1 MAIYH
6 FSEKNISRSD
16 GRSAVA
22 CAAYRSGQKL
32 QDQVYGKTQDYTKKE
47 GVEYSRIYAPDRTDE
62 KLLDREIL
70 WNSVEQAEFK
80 KNGEI
85 KLSARLAKE
94 YEAALPHE
102 LSIDQQKDLIDDFC
116 QKIVE
121 KHSVIIDASIHAPH
135 DNNLNCHAHIMFT
148 TRKVNQQGLLG
159 AKAREFNDQGPQLLK
174 EWRETFAEVTN
185 HHLAEAGLDVR
196 IDHRSYK
203 DQGRDYLE
211 PTVHEGNEI
220 TVLRREGVDTE
231 ISLKN
236 DATLAKTQELVELE
250 QIIKGLNQEI
260 KLLRTNDYSSL
271 LKDLEQQLQQTETE
285 EREILAELSKLEE
298 LEREQKENELSGK
311 IDKAYEDFIEQ
322 QSQYA
327 LFANHFYELG
337 TAHDRQSDKLD
348 KSLTRSDNWANK
360 QVGVYRHYDGLFYS
374 EYDHRP
380 VNLKTPDFYISPHE
394 FRKHQDKLHQKYLES
409 VAQLADQLNIEKL
422 ISDMHENAKILQDND
437 IELPI
442 PAPSLLQKV
451 TRTFVHSFNNLHNF
465 DDHMK
470 PVIDEHRELIETQ
483 KLEQAERY
491 EQSRFKEKLL
501 EAENQE
507 RYRLAEEQRN
517 TARLHAE
524 QRLANEMRWTKEPSS
539 PKKQDTDKNNNFQ
552 P

>member
-220 TVLRREGVDTE
+220 TVLRRERVDTE

-250 QIIKGLNQEI
+250 QIIKGINQEI

-337 TAHDRQSDKLD
+337 TDHDRQSDKLD
-348 KSLTRSDNWANK
+348 ESLTRSDNWANK

-517 TARLHAE
+517 TARLYAE